1 MRVELPWPPKE
12 CGRNFQRRHHWRKY
26 HKQVRAYRDQ
36 CAWLTLQSKAK
47 GLLTRIEFYPPN
59 LRSDD
64 DNMRSA
70 AKSARDGIADA
81 LGVNDKL
88 FRPVEAMKECD
99 RPNGKLVVTIEEVDV
114 G

>member
-12 CGRNFQRRHHWRKY
+12 CGRNFQRQHHWRKY
-26 HKQVRAYRDQ
+26 HGPVRHYRAL
-36 CAWLTLQSKAK
+36 CAWMVIQAKAK

-88 FRPVEAMKECD
+88 FRPVEVMCDPD
-99 RPNGKLVVTIEEVDV
+99 RPKGKLIVTIKEA
-114 G
+114 